1 MPEITGSRWL
11 VEGVLSYGRATN
23 IFSPPGT
30 GKSSLVA
37 ALLPALHLGGKFLGQ
52 TIHGSGHAALY
63 VDFDETWDG
72 SGLNIEAAMRGAGI
86 PEGQP
91 ELGAEFAS
99 TGHMY
104 VPGKQTYN
112 GNPRAFGIQLLSYVK
127 ACNFKLVILDPLAG
141 LLHGDVNSSG
151 ETRKALQDVLDPLL
165 VHGCAVL
172 LLDHTAKGQGNAKTP
187 IGSVA
192 KTGLVRIEAY
202 LETTSGKKQ
211 TDTEL
216 PLTLTCTKSNLKK
229 FKPISFVIAR
239 SDDAH
244 GNLDKLWIKDNGSTP
259 TPTAAS
265 PDDAQQPSEAQTM
278 SKGEQAGFEML
289 EKLQDGAVWEAR
301 DLTANDR
308 TYQRRLDQLCAS
320 EQVKRVSQGKY
331 QLRHVEMMS
340 EWEDALKPSSLS
352 N

>member
-11 VEGVLSYGRATN
+11 VEGLQSYGRATN
-23 IFSPPGT
+23 IFSQPRAGT
-30 GKSSLVA
+30 SSLVA
-37 ALLPALHLGGKFLGQ
+37 ALLPALHLGGEFLGQ
-52 TIHGSGHAALY
+52 RIHGSGHAAIY

-72 SGLNIEAAMRGAGI
+72 AGQNIEAAMRGADI
-86 PEGQP
+86 PLGYP
-91 ELGAEFAS
+91 ERGDEFAS
-99 TGHMY
+99 SGHMY
-104 VPGKQTYN
+104 VPGKQAYH
-112 GNPRAFGIQLLSYVK
+112 GNPKEFGKWLLAAVK
-127 ACNFKLVILDPLAG
+127 ACNLKLVILDPLAG

-172 LLDHTAKGQGNAKTP
+172 LLDHTAKGKGNAKTP
-187 IGSVA
+187 IGSVT

-202 LETTSGKKQ
+202 LETTPGKKQ

-239 SDDAH
+239 SEDVD
-244 GNLDKLWIKDNGSTP
+244 GNLDKLWIRGNGTTA
-259 TPTAAS
+259 TPTAVS
-265 PDDAQQPSEAQTM
+265 PDDARQTQEAQAL
-278 SKGEQAGFEML
+278 SKGERARVEML

-301 DLTANDR
+301 DLTGNDR

-340 EWEDALKPSSLS
+340 EWDDALERV
-352 N
+352 